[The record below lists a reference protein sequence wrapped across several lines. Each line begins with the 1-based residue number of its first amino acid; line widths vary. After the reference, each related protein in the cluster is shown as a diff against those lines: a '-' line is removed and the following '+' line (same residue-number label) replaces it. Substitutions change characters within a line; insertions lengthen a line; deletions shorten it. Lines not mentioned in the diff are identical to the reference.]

1 LFIVD
6 APIAEKIEL
15 GQNIFLF
22 KMFCPEIA
30 NIAEPGQFINL
41 RINDSYFPLLRRP
54 FSICDVI
61 GDHFYILFSPYG
73 EGTKQLAQKSIG
85 DNIDTL
91 GPLGKGF
98 NCEGNYK
105 TAIIVAGGLGSAPF
119 PFFLRKIK
127 NKKES
132 MSFVGGRSKK
142 NVIVYGMDNVTTA
155 TDDGSEGFK
164 GTVVELLET
173 KVDELK
179 TKTIKVFGCGPTPML
194 RSLQKFCVTN
204 NFECEI
210 STECAMACGF
220 GICQG
225 CPIEPAK
232 NNSKYLLVC
241 SDGPVF
247 NAKDVIL

>member
-1 LFIVD
+1 LFIID
-6 APIAEKIEL
+6 APIADKIEL

-30 NIAEPGQFINL
+30 NIAEPGQFVNL
-41 RINDSYFPLLRRP
+41 RIDQSYFPLLRRP
-54 FSICDVI
+54 FSICDVS
-61 GDHFYILFSPYG
+61 GDYFYILFSPYG
-73 EGTKQLAQKSIG
+73 RGTKLLSHKSIG
-85 DNIDTL
+85 DTIDTL

-98 NCEGNYK
+98 NYLDDFE
-105 TAIIVAGGLGSAPF
+105 TAVIVAGGLGSAPF
-119 PFFLRKIK
+119 PFVTRRIK
-127 NKKES
+127 NKKKVY
-132 MSFVGGRSKK
+132 SFVGGRSKK
-142 NVIVYGMDNVTTA
+142 DVIIYGMENLTTA

-164 GTVVELLET
+164 GTVVDLLET

-179 TKTIKVFGCGPTPML
+179 KENIKVFGCGPTPML
-194 RSLQKFCVTN
+194 KALQSFCNRN

-225 CPIEPAK
+225 CPIEPVG

-241 SDGPVF
+241 NDGPVF
-247 NAKDVIL
+247 NAKDVVL

>member
-1 LFIVD
+1 MFIVD

-61 GDHFYILFSPYG
+61 GDHFYLLFSPYG
-73 EGTKQLAQKSIG
+73 EGTKQLTQKSIG

-164 GTVVELLET
+164 GTVVEL
-173 KVDELK
+173 
-179 TKTIKVFGCGPTPML
+179 
-194 RSLQKFCVTN
+194 
-204 NFECEI
+204 
-210 STECAMACGF
+210 
-220 GICQG
+220 
-225 CPIEPAK
+225 
-232 NNSKYLLVC
+232 
-241 SDGPVF
+241 
-247 NAKDVIL
+247 